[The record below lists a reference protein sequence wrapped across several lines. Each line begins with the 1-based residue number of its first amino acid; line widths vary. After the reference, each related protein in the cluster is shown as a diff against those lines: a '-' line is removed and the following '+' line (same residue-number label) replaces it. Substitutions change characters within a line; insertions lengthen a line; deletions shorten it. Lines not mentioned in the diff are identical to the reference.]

1 MLDVHILKVV
11 KIIKFC
17 LRLSDFLAAIPY
29 QPWQLATVS
38 LIQLGSA

>member
-1 MLDVHILKVV
+1 MLHVHIFRVV
-11 KIIKFC
+11 KIITFC
-17 LRLSDFLAAIPY
+17 LPLSDFLAAIPY